1 MKILAVVVTHNR
13 EALLKRC
20 IHNLDNQSRPPDEI
34 LVIDNNS
41 TDGTNQFLQKQEI
54 NFIKQE
60 NLGSAGGWF
69 AGIKYGLLHNFDLCW
84 LMDDD
89 GFPDSNS
96 LFLLEESY
104 DKKYSCLSSLVVDE
118 TNHNQLVFPMP
129 VLNKKGF
136 PTLKP
141 FRRKFYTISS
151 FQEPQFI
158 YPFAHLFNGAL
169 ISVQAVKEIGNIN
182 KNYFLMGDEVDY
194 FFRLK
199 KVGLVGTLF
208 QAKHYH
214 PNVSERPYSDVKI
227 YYLIKNTIINH
238 NKYFDYPMLRNFA
251 LLLVVSHRVIKRNGV
266 SYFFNILFNKD
277 LILFKAFFRGINNK
291 LGKDF

>member
-69 AGIKYGLLHNFDLCW
+69 TGIKYGLLHNFDLCW

-169 ISVQAVKEIGNIN
+169 ISVQAVEEIGNIN

-238 NKYFDYPMLRNFA
+238 NKYFDYPMLRNLA

-266 SYFFNILFNKD
+266 SYFLNILFNKD

>member
-69 AGIKYGLLHNFDLCW
+69 TGIKYGLLHNYDLCW

-129 VLNKKGF
+129 VLNKK
-136 PTLKP
+136 
-141 FRRKFYTISS
+141 
-151 FQEPQFI
+151 
-158 YPFAHLFNGAL
+158 
-169 ISVQAVKEIGNIN
+169 
-182 KNYFLMGDEVDY
+182 
-194 FFRLK
+194 
-199 KVGLVGTLF
+199 
-208 QAKHYH
+208 
-214 PNVSERPYSDVKI
+214 
-227 YYLIKNTIINH
+227 
-238 NKYFDYPMLRNFA
+238 
-251 LLLVVSHRVIKRNGV
+251 
-266 SYFFNILFNKD
+266 
-277 LILFKAFFRGINNK
+277 
-291 LGKDF
+291 

>member
-69 AGIKYGLLHNFDLCW
+69 TGIKYGLLHNFDLCW

-96 LFLLEESY
+96 LFLLEDSY

-151 FQEPQFI
+151 FHEPQFI

-182 KNYFLMGDEVDY
+182 KDYFLMGDEVDY

-214 PNVSERPYSDVKI
+214 PNVSKRPYSDAKI

-238 NKYFDYPMLRNFA
+238 NKYFDYSMLRNFA

-266 SYFFNILFNKD
+266 SYFLKILFNKD
-277 LILFKAFFRGINNK
+277 LILFKAFFRGINNI